1 MERQTNLKEEEE
13 EKEDKEEIEEE
24 EPGIGTACLFR

>member
-1 MERQTNLKEEEE
+1 MERQTNLKEKEE